1 MDKQEIVIE
10 IVAKFDDQTSQN
22 ANSAAKNVDRYGESI
37 QKTKS
42 RMESASGSNDRF
54 GSSLEQTSSKAE
66 KAQSKI
72 GRLFDSVK
80 GFAGKTISIGMSV
93 IDKVTSPVR
102 KIMGVFNSFA
112 GLLGLGAGFT
122 GAVVIPLKAEIETQN
137 LETAFEVLL
146 GSAEAAKK
154 RIDELTDFAGSTPYT
169 RDAIYQSSR
178 ILQTFTGDA
187 LSTGDGLRLIGDVA
201 AGTQQDF
208 QELSVWFGRLYDGI
222 KNHNSIG
229 EATARLQEMG
239 AISGEARAR
248 LEELAKAPGDMDT
261 RWKQAT
267 KEFEQYN
274 GMMEKMSDNLG
285 NLLLGVKSFV
295 NNTFTKRI
303 GSGLATGI
311 TPILQD
317 FRKWRKENKDLIN
330 EIGDTVEKK
339 AAAISS
345 SVIGWTSKTFKRISE
360 TVNSSEF
367 QNADFGGKIKILWS
381 DVIATPFAEWWN
393 SKGQAFCVDAADKIG
408 HGLGSALKGGILAIL
423 GIDNED
429 TSSVVD
435 GGISVGKAFAEG
447 FLEGFDPGTVG
458 NAILEKLKS
467 MMKDSSKILPGGESP
482 TTSSWVNTA
491 ILGYGA
497 YKLGGKKLIQ
507 GLGKKI
513 FTSKGASSVVNAA
526 DDVASAGTKNGGGFL
541 NWIKK
546 SFGSK
551 EGLNNIKSDAEVL
564 SGMSLASKKGPE
576 YQKYWEN
583 VNLFDITKRSD
594 AVAEYQKTFSN
605 TTKNL
610 ARADKIKG
618 MFSKAGNF
626 FDDFG
631 TKLLKPASK
640 ISPYVGKAKN
650 FLKGNWLSL
659 LFSGAAIWQAEDKV
673 GETVKQGGGLAGG
686 AAGGAAGAKL
696 GTAIGGGIG
705 ALFGGVGAA
714 PGAAIGGTLG
724 TLIGSIFGYNFG
736 EDIASA
742 LYDAKDSIAKFFT
755 ETVPTAWNDFWGGVG
770 DFFTSTIPTIA
781 NDLKDGVDD
790 WWSNTIVPGWN
801 DFWGGVGDFFTET
814 LPGWGDSLAKGW
826 NSFWSGVGDFFTET
840 IPGWAEKL
848 GKRID
853 DFVDN
858 TLIPGWND
866 FWSGVG
872 DFFTKDVPYAIGYS
886 IGKIEQFFTNT
897 LPDAWN
903 GFWSD
908 VGDFFTETVPKWAE
922 ETWND
927 LSSWWNDTIVTNWNE
942 FWGSVGDF
950 FTETVPEWAENT
962 WNDLCDWWDNTLI
975 PGWNN
980 FWGSV
985 GDFFTETIPKWA
997 EETWNDFSSWWDE
1010 TIVTNW
1016 NSFWGSVGD
1025 FFTETVP
1032 KWAEETGERINTWF
1046 TETLPQKWDEF
1057 WTGVNEFVT
1066 EKIPSWIESIGKKIS
1081 DFFDGIGNWVDEVV
1095 EGAQSWWSGVCDW
1108 AGKKWD
1114 QVTGNY
1120 NEGKNDA
1127 KKGYAVGTP
1136 SAIPG
1141 LHWVG
1146 ERGPELVKFKGG
1158 ERVYTAHD
1166 SRRIMSVFKNRA
1178 FANGSMNVPS
1188 GDALVGEK
1196 GRELVSE
1203 NNFFNNFARRSGF
1216 ESQNRVKE
1224 SFKITKNTDGGI
1236 QIDVGGINF
1245 EINLTNADPEN
1256 ILSILKKNLPSIANE
1271 LCEKIA
1277 IELKRVFINMPVGN
1291 A

>member
-22 ANSAAKNVDRYGESI
+22 ANSAAKNVDRYGESL
-37 QKTKS
+37 QKTKG
-42 RMESASGSNDRF
+42 RMESAVGSSDRF
-54 GSSLEQTSSKAE
+54 GTSLEQTSSKAE
-66 KAQSKI
+66 RAQNKI

-93 IDKVTSPVR
+93 VDKVTSPLR

-146 GSAEAAKK
+146 GSADAAKK

-339 AAAISS
+339 AAAISR
-345 SVIGWTSKTFKRISE
+345 SVIGWTSRTFKRISE
-360 TVNSSEF
+360 TVNSNEF
-367 QNADFGGKIKILWS
+367 KNADLGGKIKILWS

-423 GIDNED
+423 GIDNAD
-429 TSSVVD
+429 TSSVVV

-447 FLEGFDPGTVG
+447 FLEGFDPSTVG
-458 NAILEKLKS
+458 SAILRKLKD

-513 FTSKGASSVVNAA
+513 FTSKGASSIVNAA
-526 DDVASAGTKNGGGFL
+526 DDVASAGTKKGGGFL
-541 NWIKK
+541 NWIKE

-551 EGLNNIKSDAEVL
+551 VGLNSIKNDAEVL
-564 SGMSLASKKGPE
+564 SGISLASKKGPE

-583 VNLFDITKRSD
+583 VNLFDITKRSN
-594 AVAEYQKTFSN
+594 AVAEYQKTFSK
-605 TTKNL
+605 TAKNL

-650 FLKGNWLSL
+650 LLKGNWLSL

-755 ETVPTAWNDFWGGVG
+755 ETVPTSWNDFWGGVG

-781 NDLKDGVDD
+781 NDLKDGIDD
-790 WWSNTIVPGWN
+790 WWSNTVVPSWN
-801 DFWGGVGDFFTET
+801 D
-814 LPGWGDSLAKGW
+814 
-826 NSFWSGVGDFFTET
+826 FWSGVGSFFTET
-840 IPGWAEKL
+840 IPGWIDDL
-848 GKRID
+848 GKGID
-853 DFVDN
+853 DFIDN
-858 TLIPGWND
+858 TLIPAWDD
-866 FWSGVG
+866 FWGSVS
-872 DFFTKDVPYAIGYS
+872 DFFTETVPYAIGYS
-886 IGKIEQFFTNT
+886 IGKIEE
-897 LPDAWN
+897 
-903 GFWSD
+903 
-908 VGDFFTETVPKWAE
+908 FFTETLPNA
-922 ETWND
+922 WND
-927 LSSWWNDTIVTNWNE
+927 
-942 FWGSVGDF
+942 FWESVGDF

-962 WNDLCDWWDNTLI
+962 WNNLCDWWDNTLI
-975 PGWNN
+975 PAWDS
-980 FWGSV
+980 FWEGVGS
-985 GDFFTETIPKWA
+985 FFTETIPQWI
-997 EETWNDFSSWWDE
+997 ED
-1010 TIVTNW
+1010 
-1016 NSFWGSVGD
+1016 
-1025 FFTETVP
+1025 
-1032 KWAEETGERINTWF
+1032 TGEKINTWF

-1066 EKIPSWIESIGKKIS
+1066 EKIPEWADSIGKKIA
-1081 DFFDGIGNWVDEVV
+1081 DFFDSIGNWVDDVIK
-1095 EGAQSWWSGVCDW
+1095 GAQSWWDDVCDW
-1108 AGKKWD
+1108 AGEKWD
-1114 QVTGNY
+1114 QATGNY
-1120 NEGKNDA
+1120 DKGKEDA
-1127 KKGYAVGTP
+1127 KNGYAVGTP

-1158 ERVYTAHD
+1158 ERVYSAHD

-1203 NNFFNNFARRSGF
+1203 NNFFNNFAKRSGF
-1216 ESQNRVKE
+1216 GSQNRVKE
-1224 SFKITKNTDGGI
+1224 SFKIKKNTDGI

-1256 ILSILKKNLPSIANE
+1256 ILAILKKNLPSIAND

>member
-22 ANSAAKNVDRYGESI
+22 ANSAAKNVDKYGESI

-42 RMESASGSNDRF
+42 RMDSASGSNDRF
-54 GSSLEQTSSKAE
+54 GTSLDQTSSKAE

-72 GRLFDSVK
+72 VRLFDSVK
-80 GFAGKTISIGMSV
+80 GFAGKTISIGVSV
-93 IDKVTSPVR
+93 IDKVTAPVR

-146 GSAEAAKK
+146 GSADAAKK

-248 LEELAKAPGDMDT
+248 LEELAKAPGDMDS
-261 RWKQAT
+261 RWKEAT
-267 KEFEQYN
+267 KEFAQYN

-345 SVIGWTSKTFKRISE
+345 SVIGWASRTFKRISE

-367 QNADFGGKIKILWS
+367 QNADLGGKIKILWE
-381 DVIATPFAEWWN
+381 DVIATPFSEWWN

-423 GIDNED
+423 GFDNED
-429 TSSVVD
+429 TSSIVD

-458 NAILEKLKS
+458 TAILEKLKN

-482 TTSSWVNTA
+482 TTSSWANTA

-497 YKLGGKKLIQ
+497 YKLGGGKLLK
-507 GLGKKI
+507 GLGKKL
-513 FTSKGASSVVNAA
+513 FTSKGASAAVNAA
-526 DDVASAGTKNGGGFL
+526 DDVAAAGTKSSGGFL
-541 NWIKK
+541 NWAKNF
-546 SFGSK
+546 FGTKAGFSAVQNDVNA
-551 EGLNNIKSDAEVL
+551 LN
-564 SGMSLASKKGPE
+564 GMSLASKYGTD

-583 VNLFDITKRSD
+583 VNLYDITKRSD
-594 AVAEYQKTFSN
+594 AVADYQKTFSK
-605 TTKNL
+605 TAKNL
-610 ARADKIKG
+610 AWADKVKG
-618 MFSKAGNF
+618 SFGKAGSF
-626 FDDFG
+626 FDDLG
-631 TKLLKPASK
+631 TRLLKPASK
-640 ISPYVGKAKN
+640 VSPYIGKAKN

-659 LFSGAAIWQAEDKV
+659 LFSGAAIWQADDKV

-686 AAGGAAGAKL
+686 AAVGAAGAKI

-705 ALFGGVGAA
+705 ALFGGVGAV
-714 PGAAIGGTLG
+714 PGAAIGGTVG
-724 TLIGSIFGYNFG
+724 TFIGSLLGYNFG
-736 EDIASA
+736 EEIASA
-742 LYDAKDSIAKFFT
+742 LYDARDSIAAFFT

-770 DFFTSTIPTIA
+770 
-781 NDLKDGVDD
+781 N
-790 WWSNTIVPGWN
+790 
-801 DFWGGVGDFFTET
+801 FFTET
-814 LPGWGDSLAKGW
+814 VPTFVDDLNKTITEWWDNTLVPGWKD
-826 NSFWSGVGDFFTET
+826 FWTGVGDFFTET
-840 IPGWAEKL
+840 IPGWIDDL
-848 GKRID
+848 GKGID
-853 DFVDN
+853 DFIDN
-858 TLIPGWND
+858 TLIPAWDG
-866 FWSGVG
+866 FWGDVG
-872 DFFTKDVPYAIGYS
+872 DFLTEDVPYAIGYAV
-886 IGKIEQFFTNT
+886 GKIEEFFTTT

-903 GFWSD
+903 D
-908 VGDFFTETVPKWAE
+908 
-922 ETWND
+922 
-927 LSSWWNDTIVTNWNE
+927 

-962 WNDLCDWWDNTLI
+962 LNSLCDWWDNTLVPAWDSFWQSIGDFFTETIPEWAEETWTNLCDWWDNTLI

-980 FWGSV
+980 FWDGVGS
-985 GDFFTETIPKWA
+985 FFTETIPQW
-997 EETWNDFSSWWDE
+997 
-1010 TIVTNW
+1010 I
-1016 NSFWGSVGD
+1016 
-1025 FFTETVP
+1025 
-1032 KWAEETGERINTWF
+1032 EETGDKINIWF
-1046 TETLPQKWDEF
+1046 TETLPQKWDDF
-1057 WTGVNEFVT
+1057 WTGVNELIT
-1066 EKIPSWIESIGKKIS
+1066 EKIPEWANSIGQKIS
-1081 DFFDGIGNWVDEVV
+1081 DFFDGISSWVDDVV
-1095 EGAQSWWSGVCDW
+1095 KGAQSWWGDVCDW
-1108 AGKKWD
+1108 AGEKWD
-1114 QVTGNY
+1114 KVTGNY
-1120 NEGKNDA
+1120 DKGKEDA
-1127 KKGYAVGTP
+1127 KGLAGAQASGIKGGYAVGTP
-1136 SAIPG
+1136 AAIPG

-1146 ERGPELVKFKGG
+1146 ERGPELVSFKGG
-1158 ERVYTAHD
+1158 ERVYTAHE
-1166 SRRIMSVFKNRA
+1166 SRNIMSVFKNRA
-1178 FANGSMNVPS
+1178 FAKGSMNTLP
-1188 GDALVGEK
+1188 GDALVGED
-1196 GRELVSE
+1196 GPELVSQ
-1203 NNFFNNFARRSGF
+1203 NNSFFNNFASKSRSQP
-1216 ESQNRVKE
+1216 QNRDKE
-1224 SFKITKNTDGGI
+1224 AFKITKDVDGGI

-1245 EINLTNADPEN
+1245 EINLTKANPEN
-1256 ILSILKKNLPSIANE
+1256 VLEILKKNLPTIAND